1 MSQTPPEF
9 PPDFP
14 PELIAQLTEPLFM
27 VSFDELTSE
36 ADRDP
41 LVIPDSEC
49 FGCSPVRGA
58 RAQQSM
64 GGGSQGVWTATKFSP
79 PAALEPFDVFGLRHF
94 KYLTGLSERFVIRRQ
109 HVPALGSPRT
119 IAIFTDGACSDNGA
133 GVGGNI
139 STNEPRGG
147 FAFVYRGSERGT
159 VGFAL
164 EKQGP
169 TGDTYR
175 ATSNRAELRA
185 AIAALKFRHWP
196 GEGWDRLVLITD
208 SQYVCRH
215 ATEWLRK
222 WAARGWCTSSG
233 APVKNQDLWK
243 ELSDTMGVLAKG
255 GCEVSFWAVPRTCNT
270 TADRAAKE
278 AATLEP
284 SEEFVKIQSVVC

>member
-79 PAALEPFDVFGLRHF
+79 PAALEPFDVFGLR
-94 KYLTGLSERFVIRRQ
+94 RFN
-109 HVPALGSPRT
+109 PRT

-147 FAFVYRGSERGT
+147 FAFVYRGSERGA

-208 SQYVCRH
+208 SQLYD
-215 ATEWLRK
+215 
-222 WAARGWCTSSG
+222 
-233 APVKNQDLWK
+233 ND
-243 ELSDTMGVLAKG
+243 
-255 GCEVSFWAVPRTCNT
+255 F
-270 TADRAAKE
+270 
-278 AATLEP
+278 
-284 SEEFVKIQSVVC
+284 